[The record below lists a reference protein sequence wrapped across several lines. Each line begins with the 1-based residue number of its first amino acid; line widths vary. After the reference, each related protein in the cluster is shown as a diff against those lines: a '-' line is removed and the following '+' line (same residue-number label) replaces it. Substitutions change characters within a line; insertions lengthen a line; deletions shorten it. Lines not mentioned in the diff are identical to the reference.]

1 MVTALAREELRR
13 AAGNRPVV
21 LTIGVFDGVHRGH
34 QALLNR
40 VMALAAT
47 NKMASAVITFHPHPR
62 SVIHPDQPSAY
73 LTSFEDRLDLLR
85 GLGLDDVAP
94 VTFTSELAQA
104 EAEDFIRLVV
114 EEMRLA
120 ILVIGP
126 DFALGRHRGGDVE
139 RLRSLGE
146 ELQFTVEVIDLVA
159 DAEAKVSSTEIRRAL
174 ADGDVGRVAELL
186 GRPFTLHGPVV
197 VGFERGQTIGFPTAN
212 IAVGADRALPAAGV
226 YATVASFDDRTFPS
240 VSNIGVRPTFNDDD
254 APSVECHIFDFEGDL
269 YHRDLRIELVER
281 LRGERKFAD
290 IEALKVQ
297 ISKDAVAARK
307 VLALR
312 VKV

>member
-1 MVTALAREELRR
+1 MVTPLTREELRR
-13 AAGNRPVV
+13 AAGERPVV

-34 QALLNR
+34 QALLSR
-40 VMALAAT
+40 VIALAAA

-62 SVIHPDQPSAY
+62 SVIHPNQPSAY

-85 GLGLDDVAP
+85 SAGLDDVAP

-114 EEMRLA
+114 EEMHLA

-126 DFALGRHRGGDVE
+126 DFALGRRREGDVE
-139 RLRSLGE
+139 RLQSLGK
-146 ELQFTVEVIDLVA
+146 ELRFTVEVIDFVA

-197 VGFERGQTIGFPTAN
+197 VGFERGQSIGFPTAN

-226 YATVASFDDRTFPS
+226 YATRASFDNRTFPS
-240 VSNIGVRPTFNDDD
+240 VTNIGVRPTFDDDD

-281 LRGERKFAD
+281 LRGERKFDD

-297 ISKDAVAARK
+297 IGKDSAAARK
-307 VLALR
+307 VLAS
-312 VKV
+312 

>member
-1 MVTALAREELRR
+1 MVTALTREELRR
-13 AAGNRPVV
+13 SAGDRPVV

-40 VMALAAT
+40 VMALAAA

-62 SVIHPDQPSAY
+62 SVIHPDRPSAY

-104 EAEDFIRLVV
+104 EAEDFLRLVV
-114 EEMRLA
+114 EEMHLA
-120 ILVIGP
+120 ALVIGP
-126 DFALGRHRGGDVE
+126 DFALGRRRGGDVE
-139 RLRSLGE
+139 RLKALGT
-146 ELQFTVEVIDLVA
+146 ELHFSVEVIDLVA

-174 ADGDVGRVAELL
+174 GEGEVGRVADLL

-226 YATVASFDDRTFPS
+226 YATMASFDDRTFPS
-240 VSNIGVRPTFNDDD
+240 VTNIGVRPTFHDDD

-281 LRGERKFAD
+281 LRGERKFND

-297 ISKDAVAARK
+297 IGKDSSAARK
-307 VLALR
+307 VLAS
-312 VKV
+312 